1 MNHQEA
7 KIAINKETLP
17 LRINNVLGFAK
28 VLPNEYGPPIWM
40 IFITYYLLGGNR
52 RNVNF
57 LFSKEENVGKIYFS

>member
-17 LRINNVLGFAK
+17 LRINNVLGFAT
-28 VLPNEYGPPIWM
+28 VLLNEYGPSIWM

-52 RNVNF
+52 RNVIF
-57 LFSKEENVGKIYFS
+57 FKRGKCRENIF